1 VRVREVCESLNYEN
15 DDGEEQI
22 RCCIESICDEDFS
35 KAIDCLTGILQTV
48 SGPIG

>member
-1 VRVREVCESLNYEN
+1 MCESLDYEEN
-15 DDGEEQI
+15 GERQV

-48 SGPIG
+48 SGPAD